1 MNVITNT
8 SDLCCVM
15 TFIVTISLYRHIS
28 LTTLREKSNVIVCVE
43 KKKFVKYFYFCRP
56 VFAGI

>member
-43 KKKFVKYFYFCRP
+43 KKKICKIFLFL
-56 VFAGI
+56 